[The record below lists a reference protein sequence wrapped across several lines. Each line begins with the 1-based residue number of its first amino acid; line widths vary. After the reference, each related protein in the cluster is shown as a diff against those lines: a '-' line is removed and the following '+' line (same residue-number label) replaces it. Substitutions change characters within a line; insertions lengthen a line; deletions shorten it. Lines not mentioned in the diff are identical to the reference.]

1 MKGTPRTWAAL
12 LGLAVV
18 GLWVLVEL
26 FLHDRWGPAVVLLAA
41 GLLCIALFGLLP
53 IPTSP
58 PQRSQRKAACL
69 PGEDL
74 TGVRVPPLA
83 VRFLDTLE
91 GFEPEDWDRVRMKAS
106 GTNRSLFSLWR
117 EERKSKQT
125 SRHIESIPDGPVND
139 ETRAALFEVDSRVR
153 SGRLPD
159 NSILVAAVKTATT
172 GLALKPHLQKVE
184 IDQLL
189 RPFLSDPEV
198 RSLLRDAR

>member
-41 GLLCIALFGLLP
+41 GLLFIGLVGFLRVP
-53 IPTSP
+53 SSP
-58 PQRSQRKAACL
+58 QSSRRRAAYL

-74 TGVRVPPLA
+74 TSVPSLA
-83 VRFLDTLE
+83 ARFLDTLE
-91 GFEPEDWDRVRMKAS
+91 GFESKDWDRVRMKAS
-106 GTNRSLFSLWR
+106 GANRSLFSLWR
-117 EERKSKQT
+117 EERT
-125 SRHIESIPDGPVND
+125 SEQIWRHMESIPNGPVND
-139 ETRAALFEVDSRVR
+139 QTRAALFEVDSRVR

-159 NSILVAAVKTATT
+159 DSILVAAVKTATT

-189 RPFLSDPEV
+189 RPFLGDPEV